1 MDSKLALLILTAA
14 IGHTAI
20 AAHIV
25 TDTRNGDTLI
35 KRTHTYANSDG
46 DLRVDEQ
53 GFSSS
58 ATTSASASAG
68 SAPKVTFTPGPIE
81 DTMIFQAR
89 EKAVVVL
96 EGKVCRKLTADSAPP
111 PGLGAMG
118 GNMADA
124 QRQMAEAMKQANAAM
139 EQAMA
144 EARKQGMTREQE
156 AMMKKF
162 TNPAMNIPNTKPRGT
177 LSVSSLD
184 DTVKV
189 NGISGKGFLVA
200 DSDGNE
206 KYKIYVAPVSKIKGA
221 SDVRK
226 GLEGMMTTFEQYM
239 DKMGGSALMDTSL
252 SAMFKK
258 DELKNM
264 YPIRTVDLNSGEVTD
279 VVEVRSGDGDAEFY
293 PECEERDM
301 MGF

>member
-1 MDSKLALLILTAA
+1 MDFKFPILILTVTM
-14 IGHTAI
+14 GSSSY

-25 TDTRNGDTLI
+25 TDTRDGDTLI
-35 KRTHTYANSDG
+35 KRSHTYANSDG

-58 ATTSASASAG
+58 ATTSDSASTK
-68 SAPKVTFTPGPIE
+68 SKPKVTFTPGPIE
-81 DTMIFQAR
+81 DTMIYQSR
-89 EKAVVVL
+89 GKAVVVL
-96 EGKVCRKLTADSAPP
+96 EGEVCRKLTADSAPP

-118 GNMADA
+118 GNMGDA
-124 QRQMAEAMKQANAAM
+124 RKQMAEAMQQANAAM

-144 EARKQGMTREQE
+144 EARKQGMTPEQE
-156 AMMKKF
+156 KMMRQF
-162 TNPAMNIPNTKPRGT
+162 TKPAMNIPDTKPRNA
-177 LSVSSLD
+177 LSISPLN

-189 NGISGKGFLVA
+189 GQYSGEGYLVS

-206 KYKIYVAPVSKIKGA
+206 KYKIWMTPASKIKGA
-221 SDVRK
+221 KHVRK
-226 GLEGMMTTFEQYM
+226 GLEGMMAVYEKYM
-239 DKMGGSALMDTSL
+239 DKMGGTALMDTSL

-258 DELKNM
+258 DEFKNM
-264 YPIRTVDLNSGEVTD
+264 YPIRTEDLNSGEITE
-279 VVEVRSGDGDAEFY
+279 VVEVRTDDGDVDFY